1 MDGVRIGESQF
12 LWRICMRTSF
22 RRLMVA
28 IMLIAAFCMITASAE
43 EMAPIPTGLKLS
55 RTTYSNSVGKSCNL
69 YARVMP
75 ISVAADTTVTWSSN
89 DETIATVEAIDGYS
103 SHWAKVTLKRAGKAT
118 ITATVEGTTIKK
130 SCKVVSRYVP
140 VSAFRLKQTT
150 LKLNPRSEY
159 QLKAEFRPSNASDK
173 SVHYSSDNPQIASVD
188 ENGLVTAGEGEEGK
202 ILSTTIHATTY
213 NGKRAQC
220 KVYVGPV
227 PAKSISIYK
236 LENGASVNKKTVT
249 LANKRPDKALQ
260 LTATVS
266 PSNVLDP
273 GVEWESDNTDVAQ
286 ITLGEGNTCVV
297 TPVGIGSAT
306 IYAKARGNDKVKTS
320 FKVKVK
326 DVPVSKITLSGGMTV
341 NKGETLRI
349 TATVS
354 PDNASNPTVTFSAT
368 DGLNLTPVEG
378 KSKSVDVSAADAG
391 TYEIIASAGSKSVK
405 LKVEVRDPDARKYRA
420 LVIAGFSN
428 PKGSGYLPFI
438 INNID
443 GMQDALRN
451 GSAGAVQ
458 YGNPKVVR
466 NLRDKTQLKN
476 EIRNAF
482 KDADS
487 NDVSVLYLGTHGYT
501 AGYVRTQYGA
511 VIRFREILD
520 CLKSVK
526 GDVVI
531 FMASC
536 HSGYLRNYAKSV
548 LGSARLRRINIFCS
562 TGVATS
568 SPYVSYKN
576 YPSLSYDHFTRALT
590 QALGFDMITDS
601 TVAMAADGAG
611 DGVVDNQVT
620 LGELD
625 AYLRA
630 QVPESVKA
638 SKKNHE
644 AGYLKN
650 GNALPPYTWV
660 SSPGLVIASRAEE
673 G

>member
-1 MDGVRIGESQF
+1 
-12 LWRICMRTSF
+12 MRTSF

-28 IMLIAAFCMITASAE
+28 IMLIAAFCMITAAAE

-55 RTTYSNSVGKSCNL
+55 RTSYSNSVGKSFNL

-236 LENGASVNKKTVT
+236 LENGKKGASVNKKTVT
-249 LANKRPDKALQ
+249 LANERPDKALQ

-273 GVEWESDNTDVAQ
+273 DVEWESVNTDVAQ

-297 TPVGIGSAT
+297 TPVGIGNAT
-306 IYAKARGNDKVKTS
+306 IYAKARGYDKVKTS

-326 DVPVSKITLSGGMTV
+326 DVPVSKITLSGGTTV

-378 KSKSVDVSAADAG
+378 KNKSVDVSAADAG

-458 YGNPKVVR
+458 YENIKVVR
-466 NLRDKTQLKN
+466 NLKDKIQLRN
-476 EIRNAF
+476 EVKKAF
-482 KDADS
+482 DGADA

-511 VIRFREILD
+511 VIRFSEILE

-526 GDVVI
+526 GDVVV

-568 SPYVSYKN
+568 SPYVAYKD
-576 YPSLSYDHFTRALT
+576 YPTLSYDHFTKALT
-590 QALGFDMITDS
+590 QALGFDMITNT

-611 DGVVDNQVT
+611 GGVADNQVT

-625 AYLRA
+625 AYIRT
-630 QVPESVKA
+630 QVPKSVEA

-644 AGYLKN
+644 AGYLRN
-650 GNALPPYTWV
+650 GHALAPYTWV

-673 G
+673 GE

>member
-1 MDGVRIGESQF
+1 
-12 LWRICMRTSF
+12 MRTSF

-28 IMLIAAFCMITASAE
+28 IMLIAAFCMITAAAE
-43 EMAPIPTGLKLS
+43 EMAPIPTRIRLS
-55 RTTYSNSVGKSCNL
+55 RTTYSNSVGKSFKL

-89 DETIATVEAIDGYS
+89 DEDIATVEAISEHS
-103 SHWAKVTLKRAGKAT
+103 SHWAKVTLKRAGNAT
-118 ITATVEGTTIKK
+118 ITAKVEVEPGRFIKAT
-130 SCKVVSRYVP
+130 CKVKSNFVRIR
-140 VSAFRLKQTT
+140 AFRLKQTT
-150 LKLNPRSEY
+150 LKLNPGSTY
-159 QLKAEFRPSNASDK
+159 QLTPEFRPSNATDK
-173 SVHYSSDNPQIASVD
+173 SVHYQSANEEVATVD
-188 ENGLVTAGEGEEGK
+188 
-202 ILSTTIHATTY
+202 STTGLITAQESAGGKSTY
-213 NGKRAQC
+213 IYAYTREGKRAHC
-220 KVYVGPV
+220 KVNVGPV

-368 DGLNLTPVEG
+368 DGLNLTLVEG

-405 LKVEVRDPDARKYRA
+405 LKVEVRDPDERKYRA